1 MAEPVLL
8 ISSDPFLGASL
19 EAVARGRLQIARL
32 DPTHRP
38 PAWPATPSTIVVLD
52 VTTRQRDPI
61 HTWVR
66 RHHPGP
72 LVILLKPGERQ
83 PDLPPDPWRVVVA
96 RPFRLIEL
104 VGLLE
109 RSPKPPARA
118 PVPEARVREAEDEP
132 EEDEEEEGEGDE
144 EQEGD
149 NGETERQP
157 HLAGTELA
165 PKEGEREPGAPDG
178 GPPLGRVADRRE
190 LGAPLSTPP
199 PPPSS
204 PLPRPDWP
212 TAATRIGV
220 RRLRPGWRVR
230 RVVTRVLAGVLV
242 VLLLAGGWL
251 MLGLLQARQ
260 DLLVGAAGV
269 RDELARADV
278 ALTRGRPSRPPSG
291 VLRWRRR
298 CQSGGRCGSRLGCR
312 CCREGSRTP
321 GGCWRR
327 RPG

>member
-32 DPTHRP
+32 DPSHRP
-38 PAWPATPSTIVVLD
+38 PAWPATPSTTVVLD

-109 RSPKPPARA
+109 RSPKPPART
-118 PVPEARVREAEDEP
+118 PVPEARVPEAEEEEEA

-144 EQEGD
+144 EEAGD
-149 NGETERQP
+149 YGETERQP
-157 HLAGTELA
+157 RQAGAELV
-165 PKEGEREPGAPDG
+165 PKEGEREPQAPG
-178 GPPLGRVADRRE
+178 SGPPLERVADRGK

-199 PPPSS
+199 APAIHTPTPAPPAPLST
-204 PLPRPDWP
+204 PLPRPD
-212 TAATRIGV
+212 
-220 RRLRPGWRVR
+220 
-230 RVVTRVLAGVLV
+230 
-242 VLLLAGGWL
+242 
-251 MLGLLQARQ
+251 
-260 DLLVGAAGV
+260 
-269 RDELARADV
+269 
-278 ALTRGRPSRPPSG
+278 
-291 VLRWRRR
+291 
-298 CQSGGRCGSRLGCR
+298 
-312 CCREGSRTP
+312 
-321 GGCWRR
+321 
-327 RPG
+327 